1 MSVLVKASVCGWYD
15 SFKRLETLGSVRFNG
30 GVCSRLHH
38 PLPVQ
43 EDPGPA
49 PFPAHPPEGPG
60 RPVREGRVQETQER
74 SSRGGEELH
83 DGVGGK

>member
-1 MSVLVKASVCGWYD
+1 MCGWYV
-15 SFKRLETLGSVRFNG
+15 SFKRLETLGSVRFGSVQFNG

-49 PFPAHPPEGPG
+49 PLPAHPPEGPG
-60 RPVREGRVQETQER
+60 RPVCEGRVQETQER
-74 SSRGGEELH
+74 SSRGGEELP